1 MPEDDQGDGGLFTW
15 ALPAE
20 DTTIHCWRL
29 TMNTTTRANLEQA
42 LSGEALAALKYWL
55 FEKQAD
61 AEGHDDVAELF
72 ERIGKEERREH
83 GREIARL
90 LGLPGTTRENL
101 RSAIDGE
108 VDEHRRLYPGF
119 ASQARQ
125 AGDID
130 AAERFQELGADE
142 QRHADALRRE
152 LDRLAAANAV

>member
-1 MPEDDQGDGGLFTW
+1 MD
-15 ALPAE
+15 
-20 DTTIHCWRL
+20 
-29 TMNTTTRANLEQA
+29 TTTRTNLEQA
-42 LSGEALAALKYWL
+42 LRGEALAAFKYWL
-55 FEKQAD
+55 FEEQAE
-61 AEGHDDVAELF
+61 AESLEDVTELF

-101 RSAIDGE
+101 QSAIEGE

-125 AGDID
+125 AGDIE

-142 QRHADALRRE
+142 HRHADALRSE
-152 LDRLAAANAV
+152 LARLGTDDEPVGTVTAGAAPSIR